1 MAPYVN
7 KFIILLCMTLFSLP
21 ISAMEL
27 SNQVMAWQTAP
38 NTSKYETLS
47 DMDMLT
53 DNEMDTVTGQ
63 HMVSVMLEAE
73 DGSNSFEINVEFTT
87 SSFGGIIEFTKG
99 ETIIDDKKYGR
110 GFIVFMGPT
119 GDKNDML
126 AQLTAT
132 VPSGAVME
140 MEVNTTDHKGLDIGG
155 TRAFEIPPFTT
166 FARVSIPDI
175 EYDIYVA
182 EDMKIILDSTNG
194 DKELSPN
201 AKTLGI
207 LRLFDLDFDLSFP
220 KESSIYI
227 YPS

>member
-1 MAPYVN
+1 MT
-7 KFIILLCMTLFSLP
+7 ILALP
-21 ISAMEL
+21 VSAMEL
-27 SNQVMAWQTAP
+27 SDQVMSWQITP
-38 NTSKYETLS
+38 KTSKYEKLS

-53 DNEMDTVTGQ
+53 DNEMDAVTGQ

-73 DGSNSFEINVEFTT
+73 DGGNSFEINVEFTT
-87 SSFGGIIEFTKG
+87 ASFGGIIKFTEG
-99 ETIIDDKKYGR
+99 DTIIDGKKYKP

-119 GDKNDML
+119 GKTTEML
-126 AQLTAT
+126 AELTAT
-132 VPSGAVME
+132 VPSGAIME
-140 MEVNTTDHKGLDIGG
+140 MEVKTTGSKGLDIGG
-155 TRAFEIPPFTT
+155 TKAFEIPPFTT

-182 EDMKIILDSTNG
+182 EDMKIILDSM
-194 DKELSPN
+194 DDASSQN